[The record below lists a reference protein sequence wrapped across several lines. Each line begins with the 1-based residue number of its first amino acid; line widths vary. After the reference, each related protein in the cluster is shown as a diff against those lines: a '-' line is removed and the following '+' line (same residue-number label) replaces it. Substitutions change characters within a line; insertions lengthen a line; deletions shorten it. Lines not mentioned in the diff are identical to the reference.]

1 MLRRTQRSHFS
12 VPERRPST
20 KRERQ
25 VSKTSIADTTLEFG
39 EYEWRTYEHVH
50 SDSQA
55 LANYLIAKDLAP
67 KTVCDEGVFRFAC
80 LYSKNRDEWVVSD
93 FACIL
98 SAVTNVTLYDT
109 LGKDAIE
116 YIMD

>member
-1 MLRRTQRSHFS
+1 M
-12 VPERRPST
+12 

-25 VSKTSIADTTLEFG
+25 VCLIYNLTETYSEFG
-39 EYEWRTYEHVH
+39 EYVWRTYSDVH
-50 SDSQA
+50 SDSQG
-55 LANYLIAKDLAP
+55 LANYLIAKDLCP
-67 KTVCDEGVFRFAC
+67 KTVTDEGTFRFAC

-98 SAVTNVTLYDT
+98 AAVTNVTLYDT
-109 LGKDAIE
+109 LGKDSIE